1 MFNEFDGFKCDWLRN
16 LSDREL
22 IAPGTIYERDIRDIT
37 PSELMGFTQCHFFA
51 GIGVW
56 SYALREAGYS
66 DSERV
71 WTASCPCQPFSAS
84 GKRGGFDD
92 ERHLW
97 PSLFWLIDQCKPDCI
112 IGEQVASKDGFA
124 WFDLVASDMEGIG
137 YTIGAVDICA
147 AGFGAPHRR
156 QRFYWVAYT
165 PGVGRNDRG
174 DHREERYIHN
184 PKIGTDAKSNPT
196 RNKRLSRP
204 GQNCDATSRYGGLA
218 QSASIGRGSGNHGDS
233 TGNDGQVQTDGRD
246 AFTNGFWADA
256 EWFHCTDGK
265 ERCSQPGIFPLAH
278 GATQRVGRLHAYG
291 DAIVAPQA
299 IEFVKVAMELRP

>member
-1 MFNEFDGFKCDWLRN
+1 MSVMFNEFDGFKCDWLRN

-22 IAPGTIYERDIRDIT
+22 IAPGVVYERDIRDIA

-124 WFDLVASDMEGIG
+124 WFDLVAADMEGIG
-137 YTIGAVDICA
+137 YTVGAVDICA

-156 QRFYWVAYT
+156 QRFYWVAF
-165 PGVGRNDRG
+165 PAG
-174 DHREERYIHN
+174 
-184 PKIGTDAKSNPT
+184 
-196 RNKRLSRP
+196 
-204 GQNCDATSRYGGLA
+204 
-218 QSASIGRGSGNHGDS
+218 IGRGRWNHGDS
-233 TGNDGQVQTDGRD
+233 TRHDGQVQTAGRG
-246 AFTNGFWADA
+246 ASSGLVFTSGERLQAPKPNRKLEGGGFSVPGATNGFWADA

-299 IEFVKVAMELRP
+299 IEFVKVAMELRK

>member
-1 MFNEFDGFKCDWLRN
+1 MSVMFNEFDGFKCDWLRN

-22 IAPGTIYERDIRDIT
+22 IAPGTIYERDIRDIA

-147 AGFGAPHRR
+147 AGFGAPHIRN
-156 QRFYWVAYT
+156 RFYW
-165 PGVGRNDRG
+165 
-174 DHREERYIHN
+174 
-184 PKIGTDAKSNPT
+184 
-196 RNKRLSRP
+196 
-204 GQNCDATSRYGGLA
+204 LA
-218 QSASIGRGSGNHGDS
+218 FPASIGRGRCASGGLVLPQGKGWQRQKQDRQLERGGFAKPGETS
-233 TGNDGQVQTDGRD
+233 
-246 AFTNGFWADA
+246 GFWADA
-256 EWFHCTDGK
+256 EWLPCRDGK
-265 ERCSQPGIFPLAH
+265 ARPTQPGIFPLAH

-299 IEFVKVAMELRP
+299 IEFCKAVREILI